1 MTMQVQEA
9 SVTWP
14 VADAAAIGLK
24 TVLVILDRWQ
34 MTAEQQM
41 HVLQLSRSAYYKH
54 KKDPSGASLS
64 RDQLLRISYLLNIHA
79 ALRTLFDNPENQQG
93 FMAMPNQHPFFN
105 GATPLQL
112 IGSGDFG
119 ALYEVHKHIDGLRGG
134 LW

>member
-9 SVTWP
+9 TATWP
-14 VADAAAIGLK
+14 QANTSAIGLK

-34 MTAEQQM
+34 MATEQQM
-41 HVLQLSRSAYYKH
+41 QVLQLSRSAYYKH

-93 FMAMPNQHPFFN
+93 FMAMPNQHAFFN

>member
-1 MTMQVQEA
+1 MTMQVQETTVA
-9 SVTWP
+9 WP
-14 VADAAAIGLK
+14 QSTMAAIGLK
-24 TVLVILDRWQ
+24 TVFVILERWQ
-34 MTAEQQM
+34 LSSEQQM
-41 HVLQLSRSAYYKH
+41 QVLQLSRSAYYKH

-105 GATPLQL
+105 GATPIQL

>member
-9 SVTWP
+9 QVTWQH
-14 VADAAAIGLK
+14 ADASAIGLK
-24 TVLVILDRWQ
+24 TVFVILERWT
-34 MTAEQQM
+34 MSAEQQM
-41 HVLQLSRSAYYKH
+41 QVLQLSRSAYYKH

-112 IGSGDFG
+112 IGTGDFG

>member
-1 MTMQVQEA
+1 MVMQVQEA
-9 SVTWP
+9 TNAWP
-14 VADAAAIGLK
+14 NANTCAIGLK
-24 TVLVILDRWQ
+24 TVLLILDRWH
-34 MTAEQQM
+34 MSTDQQM
-41 HVLQLSRSAYYKH
+41 QVLQLSRSAYYKH
-54 KKDPSGASLS
+54 KKDPQGASLN

-93 FMAMPNQHPFFN
+93 FMAMPNQHAFFN

-112 IGSGDFG
+112 IGTGDFG

>member
-1 MTMQVQEA
+1 MTMQVQETTVA
-9 SVTWP
+9 WP
-14 VADAAAIGLK
+14 QSTMAAIGLK
-24 TVLVILDRWQ
+24 TVFVILERWQ
-34 MTAEQQM
+34 LGSEQQM
-41 HVLQLSRSAYYKH
+41 QVLQLSRSAYYKH

-105 GATPLQL
+105 GATPIQL
-112 IGSGDFG
+112 ISSGDFG

>member
-1 MTMQVQEA
+1 MTMQVQETTVA
-9 SVTWP
+9 WP
-14 VADAAAIGLK
+14 QSTMAAIGLK
-24 TVLVILDRWQ
+24 TVFVILERWQ
-34 MTAEQQM
+34 LGSEQQM
-41 HVLQLSRSAYYKH
+41 QVLQLSRSAYYKH

-105 GATPLQL
+105 GATPIQL